1 LGSCKN
7 SYFGILFKYLWL
19 QYTYDKRLGCLHV
32 ERCKRIVTNST
43 FKKVGVILLA
53 LSAGGC
59 AVEQHSTQFSP
70 LVVVEKSKL
79 ARLDKVVNIQLD
91 TGYSRTLKPGSLWRD
106 IGSVTQGE
114 VFKPYHDVFTLEGT
128 NVHEAYL
135 VVANNTLKGFY
146 LPVERT
152 FSPLNTQ
159 ISLTFSQQEQ

>member
-1 LGSCKN
+1 MALSHL
-7 SYFGILFKYLWL
+7 YM
-19 QYTYDKRLGCLHV
+19 
-32 ERCKRIVTNST
+32 ERSKRIVTNLT
-43 FKKVGVILLA
+43 FKKVGAVLLA
-53 LSAGGC
+53 LLNIGC
-59 AVEQHSTQFSP
+59 AVEQHPTQFSP

-79 ARLDKVVNIQLD
+79 ARLDNLVNIQLD
-91 TGYSRTLKPGSLWRD
+91 TGYSRTLKPGSLWKD

-152 FSPLNTQ
+152 FSPLNSQ